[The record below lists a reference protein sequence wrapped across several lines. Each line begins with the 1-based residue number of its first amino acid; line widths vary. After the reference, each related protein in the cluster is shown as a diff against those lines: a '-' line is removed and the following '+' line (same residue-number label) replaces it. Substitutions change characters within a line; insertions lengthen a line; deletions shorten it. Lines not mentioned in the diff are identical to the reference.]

1 MSRRTRY
8 TEPTETVA
16 ETAADLA
23 AEWFTWRTVGS
34 VLNLLIGL
42 LLGLTED

>member
-1 MSRRTRY
+1 MRSRTRY

-16 ETAADLA
+16 EAAADLA

-42 LLGLTED
+42 LLGLED